1 MIALIGIALP
11 LMREG
16 LNMYQVIWSRE
27 IEGEDFPVH
36 EVVFEASSW
45 QQCYERLVDNAK
57 ADIHT
62 VGWYSIIEK
71 ESKL

>member
-16 LNMYQVIWSRE
+16 LNMYQVTHHTDDEES
-27 IEGEDFPVH
+27 GG
-36 EVVFEASSW
+36 EVVFEASEW